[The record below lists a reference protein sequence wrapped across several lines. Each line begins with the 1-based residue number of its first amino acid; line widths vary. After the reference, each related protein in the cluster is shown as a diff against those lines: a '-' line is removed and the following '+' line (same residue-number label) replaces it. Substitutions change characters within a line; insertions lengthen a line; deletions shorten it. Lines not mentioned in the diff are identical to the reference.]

1 MTDMRLRGRLIRTAC
16 AAILFASGAHAQTEP
31 DARQRRLE
39 RLIERIAAGDE
50 VESADAAD
58 ALLRE
63 VVDPLAAALG
73 SLESRPLAEQIR
85 ITEALRAVHAELRVR
100 LMRADLPPE
109 DRELFDAF
117 RARYPQLVRRL
128 YDDDAYYRLQ
138 ALQRLPLEP
147 GTGASVLI
155 AEKVADADEEVVDAA
170 LRLAAQLRDD
180 VVARGLT
187 RFIRRVMDLVDA
199 DYFQPPLEEVE
210 LVLGLYTQR
219 CITVLGAA
227 HAKSA
232 VPEILRAVR
241 HFGRKYQRNL
251 WDIGEACLALG
262 EIGDARAAPLLLEI
276 RADGSVRRAVN
287 VGPGQ
292 MISQTHGDAALL
304 ALLRIYELDPSD
316 YRFRSPP
323 NMPEL
328 LGFIDDADRTAAH
341 TRFTRWF
348 AEHESGDSHA
358 SSQPTQS
365 QAAP

>member
-1 MTDMRLRGRLIRTAC
+1 MTMKHLRMRSRIALSAC
-16 AAILFASGAHAQTEP
+16 AALICIGSVHAQTSP
-31 DARQRRLE
+31 DARRQRLE
-39 RLIERIAAGDE
+39 SLIERIASGDE

-58 ALLRE
+58 ALLRD
-63 VVDPLAAALG
+63 VVDPLAEAIG

-85 ITEALRAVHAELRVR
+85 ITDALRAVHAELRVR

-117 RARYPQLVRRL
+117 NARYPQLVRRL

-155 AEKVADADEEVVDAA
+155 AEKVADADEEVVETA
-170 LRLAAQLRDD
+170 LRLAAQLKDD
-180 VVARGLT
+180 IVARGLT

-199 DYFQPPLEEVE
+199 DFFQPPLEEVE
-210 LVLGLYTQR
+210 LVLGIYTQR

-227 HAKSA
+227 HAKSG

-241 HFGRKYQRNL
+241 HFGRKYERNL
-251 WDIGEACLALG
+251 WDIGEVCLALG
-262 EIGDARAAPLLLEI
+262 EIGDARAVPVLLEI
-276 RADGSVRRAVN
+276 RADRSIRRAVN

-304 ALLRIYELDPSD
+304 ALLRIYGLDPSD

-328 LGFIDDADRTAAH
+328 LGFVDDADRTAAH
-341 TRFTRWF
+341 TRFTRWL
-348 AEHESGDSHA
+348 AEHAAGDSTA
-358 SSQPTQS
+358 SS
-365 QAAP
+365 